1 MGAGGKEGVSGIV
14 MEDVYE
20 DVLQNLGGRLVL
32 MLMRAGILVGWVV
45 VVGVE
50 VMVVVAVVVISFSEK
65 RCLSV
70 TELECLRVGFGLV
83 GGDLFDFGG
92 DFVAVVGEMEVD
104 DLELEVGAVVRVVW
118 SCVNGEL
125 YFLWRLARIS
135 LEGKMFN
142 AGEHPFGMVMQ
153 ADFLMEFF
161 FFDGGCLGKAGSKK

>member
-1 MGAGGKEGVSGIV
+1 M
-14 MEDVYE
+14 
-20 DVLQNLGGRLVL
+20 
-32 MLMRAGILVGWVV
+32 
-45 VVGVE
+45 VGVE
-50 VMVVVAVVVISFSEK
+50 VMVVVAVVVIFFSEK

-125 YFLWRLARIS
+125 YFLWRLTGIS
-135 LEGKMFN
+135 PWKGKC
-142 AGEHPFGMVMQ
+142 
-153 ADFLMEFF
+153 LM
-161 FFDGGCLGKAGSKK
+161 LVSTPLVW